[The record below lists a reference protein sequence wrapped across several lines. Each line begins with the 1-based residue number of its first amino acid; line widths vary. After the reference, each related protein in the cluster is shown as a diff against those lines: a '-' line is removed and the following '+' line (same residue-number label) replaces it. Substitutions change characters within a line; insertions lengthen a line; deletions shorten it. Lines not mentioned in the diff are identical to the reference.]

1 VAGEKSG
8 ANDFVYDLPNGYDTT
23 LGRMFTGGRQLSGG
37 QWQRL
42 ALSRLYF
49 REASVLVFDEP
60 TAALDAQAE
69 FEAIE
74 ALRTQA
80 RDRIAVLISHR
91 FSTVRLADQIVVLE
105 DGVVSESGS
114 HEELVAMGG
123 TYAQLF
129 RLQARGYLERAS

>member
-1 VAGEKSG
+1 
-8 ANDFVYDLPNGYDTT
+8 
-23 LGRMFTGGRQLSGG
+23 
-37 QWQRL
+37 L

-49 REASVLVFDEP
+49 RDSSVLVFDEP

-91 FSTVRLADQIVVLE
+91 FSTVRLADQIVVL
-105 DGVVSESGS
+105 DGGVVSESGS

-129 RLQARGYLERAS
+129 KLQARGYLERVV